1 MRGRRRECEALDQ
14 LLDAVRTGHSCCLV
28 LRGEPGVGKTA
39 LLNFVSEQ
47 ASGCRVARVAG
58 VESEAD
64 LPFAGLQQL
73 CTPMVDR
80 LDGLPGPQQDALRV
94 AFGLR
99 DGGAPDRF
107 LVGLAVLT
115 LLSEAAV
122 ERPLVCLIDDAQ
134 WLDQA
139 SVQALEFVARRVMA
153 DPVAM
158 VFAVREPADS
168 PVLLG
173 LPELVVSGLGDADA
187 RLLLESALQGGLDE
201 RVRDRF
207 IAETRGNP
215 LALLELPRGLSANE
229 LAGGFAVPAGQPLV
243 SRIEHSFHRRL
254 RALPGDTQR
263 LLLTAAA
270 EPIGDVVL
278 LWRAAGLLG
287 ITPDAATAA
296 EDAGLI
302 DFGAARVRFHHPLVR
317 SAVYQA
323 ASTGDRHA
331 VHRALAEATD
341 PEADPDRRAWHR
353 ASATVEPDE
362 EVAGELVRSAARAEA
377 RGGVA
382 AAAAFLGRATEL
394 TPDASR
400 RGARAIAAAPAK
412 LEAGAPDRASS
423 LLATAEMGPLDE
435 LQRAQI
441 GRLRARIAFA
451 VNRGRDAPALLLA
464 AAERLAPLDAAQAR
478 ETYLEALEAAIA
490 AGRLGVV
497 DGVVAVAEAARA
509 APPAPSP
516 PRPADL
522 LLDGLTTRFTEG
534 YAAALPS
541 LQRALRAF
549 LHDGCHSKD
558 DLRWYGLASR
568 VAPDLWDDESWERV
582 ASRQV
587 ELARAAG
594 MLTVLPL
601 ASSIRAGVHVFAG
614 EFAAASA
621 LVDEVEAI
629 QRITGNA
636 PVRHSSVL
644 LAALRGQEGQ
654 TRQLIRTVIQDTT
667 ARGEGRAAAL
677 ADYAA
682 AMLDNSLG
690 RYEEAFVAARRASEH
705 EDLSLYGWVLTEL
718 VEAAVRSGR
727 PEVAA
732 DALGRLAE
740 RTRASGTDWALG
752 TEARSRALLTDGPAA
767 EASYQEAI
775 DRLARTR
782 EVLSLVRAHLVYG
795 EWLRRESR
803 RRAAREHLRHAH
815 DAFREMGAVAFA
827 ERARRELLAC
837 GEAVPP
843 SSPEARDELTA
854 QEAQIAR
861 LAREGRTNHEI
872 GAELFL
878 SPRTVEWH
886 LRKVFTKR
894 GISSRREL

>member
-1 MRGRRRECEALDQ
+1 
-14 LLDAVRTGHSCCLV
+14 HSSVLV
-28 LRGEPGVGKTA
+28 LRGESGVGKTA
-39 LLNFVSEQ
+39 LLNVVGEQ
-47 ASGCRVARVAG
+47 ASGCRVARVVG

-64 LPFAGLQQL
+64 LPFAGLHQL
-73 CTPMVDR
+73 CTPMLDR
-80 LDGLPGPQQDALRV
+80 LEGLPGPQLDALSI

-99 DGGAPDRF
+99 EGGAPDRF

-122 ERPLVCLIDDAQ
+122 ERPLVCLVDDVQ

-139 SVQALEFVARRVMA
+139 SVHALEFVARRVMA
-153 DPVAM
+153 DPVAV
-158 VFAVREPADS
+158 VFAVCEPSDS
-168 PVLLG
+168 HDLRG
-173 LPELVVSGLGDADA
+173 LPELAVSGLGDADA
-187 RLLLESALQGGLDE
+187 RLLLESALQGRLDE
-201 RVRDRF
+201 RVRDRC
-207 IAETRGNP
+207 IAEARGNP
-215 LALLELPRGLSANE
+215 LALLELPRGLSATE
-229 LAGGFAVPAGQPLV
+229 LAGGFAVPAGQPVV

-254 RALPGDTQR
+254 RALPGDTQQ

-270 EPIGDVVL
+270 EPIGDAML

-317 SAVYQA
+317 SAVYRA
-323 ASTGDRHA
+323 ASAGDRHA

-353 ASATVEPDE
+353 ASAAVEPDE
-362 EVAGELVRSAARAEA
+362 AVAGELERSAARAEA

-394 TPDASR
+394 TPDPSR

-412 LEAGAPDRASS
+412 LEAGDPDRAAGF
-423 LLATAEMGPLDE
+423 LATAEMGPLDE

-441 GRLRARIAFA
+441 CRLRARIAFA
-451 VNRGRDAPALLLA
+451 VNRGRDAPALLLG

-478 ETYLEALEAAIA
+478 EAYLEAIEAAIS
-490 AGRLGVV
+490 AGRLGAV
-497 DGVVAVAEAARA
+497 DGIVTVAEAARA
-509 APPAPSP
+509 APPLPSS

-534 YAAALPS
+534 YAAALP
-541 LQRALRAF
+541 LLRRALRAF
-549 LHDGCHSKD
+549 VHNERHGQD

-582 ASRQV
+582 TSRQV
-587 ELARAAG
+587 ELARGAG

-601 ASSIRAGVHVFAG
+601 ACSIRAGVYVFAG
-614 EFAAASA
+614 EFAAASV

-636 PVRHSSVL
+636 PVWHTSVL
-644 LAALRGQEGQ
+644 LTALCGQEMQ
-654 TRQLIRTVIQDTT
+654 ARQLIRAVIQDAT
-667 ARGEGRAAAL
+667 ARGEGRASTI

-682 AMLDNSLG
+682 AILYNSLG
-690 RYEEAFVAARRASEH
+690 RYEEAFVAAQRASEH
-705 EDLSLYGWVLTEL
+705 EDLSMYGWVLTEL
-718 VEAAVRSGR
+718 VEAAVRCGR
-727 PEVAA
+727 PDVAA
-732 DALGRLAE
+732 DALGRLCE
-740 RTRASGTDWALG
+740 RTRAGGTDWALG
-752 TEARSRALLTDGPAA
+752 TEARSRALLADGPAA
-767 EASYQEAI
+767 DASYQEAI
-775 DRLARTR
+775 ERLARTR

-803 RRAAREHLRHAH
+803 RRAAREHLHHAH

-843 SSPEARDELTA
+843 SSPETRDELTA

>member
-1 MRGRRRECEALDQ
+1 
-14 LLDAVRTGHSCCLV
+14 
-28 LRGEPGVGKTA
+28 
-39 LLNFVSEQ
+39 
-47 ASGCRVARVAG
+47 
-58 VESEAD
+58 
-64 LPFAGLQQL
+64 
-73 CTPMVDR
+73 
-80 LDGLPGPQQDALRV
+80 
-94 AFGLR
+94 
-99 DGGAPDRF
+99 
-107 LVGLAVLT
+107 
-115 LLSEAAV
+115 
-122 ERPLVCLIDDAQ
+122 
-134 WLDQA
+134 
-139 SVQALEFVARRVMA
+139 
-153 DPVAM
+153 
-158 VFAVREPADS
+158 VREPGDS
-168 PVLLG
+168 HVLHG
-173 LPELVVSGLGDADA
+173 LPELVVPGLGDADA
-187 RLLLESALQGGLDE
+187 RLLLESAFQGRLDE

-215 LALLELPRGLSANE
+215 LALLELPRGLSATE
-229 LAGGFAVPAGQPLV
+229 LAGGFAVPAGQPLM

-254 RALPGDTQR
+254 RALPVDTQR

-270 EPIGDVVL
+270 DPIGDVML

-302 DFGAARVRFHHPLVR
+302 DFGSARVRFRHPLVR
-317 SAVYQA
+317 SAIYQA
-323 ASTGDRHA
+323 ASAGDRHT
-331 VHRALAEATD
+331 VHRALAEASD

-353 ASATVEPDE
+353 ASAAVEPDE
-362 EVAGELVRSAARAEA
+362 AVAAELERSAARAEA

-400 RGARAIAAAPAK
+400 RGARAIAAVPAK

-435 LQRAQI
+435 LQRVQI

-478 ETYLEALEAAIA
+478 ETYLEALEAAVV
-490 AGRLGVV
+490 AGRLGA
-497 DGVVAVAEAARA
+497 GGGIVAVAEAARR
-509 APPAPSP
+509 APLAPSP

-522 LLDGLTTRFTEG
+522 LLDGLTTRFTQG

-541 LQRALRAF
+541 LRRALRAF
-549 LHDGCHSKD
+549 VHDGGHGKD

-568 VAPDLWDDESWERV
+568 VAPDLWDDESWERI

-587 ELARAAG
+587 QLARDAG
-594 MLTVLPL
+594 MLTLLPL
-601 ASSIRAGVHVFAG
+601 ASSIRACVHVFAG
-614 EFAAASA
+614 EFAAASV
-621 LVDEVEAI
+621 LVDDVEAI

-636 PVRHSSVL
+636 PVRQTSL
-644 LAALRGQEGQ
+644 LLTSLQGGEEQ
-654 TRQLIRTVIQDTT
+654 TRQLIRAAVQDAT
-667 ARGEGRAAAL
+667 ARGEGRATTF
-677 ADYAA
+677 ADYTAA
-682 AMLDNSLG
+682 TLYNSLG

-705 EDLSLYGWVLTEL
+705 EDLSVYGWVLTEL

-727 PEVAA
+727 PDVAA
-732 DALGRLAE
+732 DALERLSE

-752 TEARSRALLTDGPAA
+752 TEARCRALLADSPAA
-767 EASYQEAI
+767 DACYQEAI

-782 EVLSLVRAHLVYG
+782 AVLSLVRAHLVYG

-803 RRAAREHLRHAH
+803 RRRDAREHLHHAH
-815 DAFREMGAVAFA
+815 NAFREMGAVAFA

-837 GEAVPP
+837 GESVP
-843 SSPEARDELTA
+843 SISPETRDELTA

>member
-1 MRGRRRECEALDQ
+1 
-14 LLDAVRTGHSCCLV
+14 
-28 LRGEPGVGKTA
+28 
-39 LLNFVSEQ
+39 
-47 ASGCRVARVAG
+47 
-58 VESEAD
+58 
-64 LPFAGLQQL
+64 
-73 CTPMVDR
+73 
-80 LDGLPGPQQDALRV
+80 
-94 AFGLR
+94 
-99 DGGAPDRF
+99 
-107 LVGLAVLT
+107 
-115 LLSEAAV
+115 
-122 ERPLVCLIDDAQ
+122 
-134 WLDQA
+134 
-139 SVQALEFVARRVMA
+139 
-153 DPVAM
+153 
-158 VFAVREPADS
+158 
-168 PVLLG
+168 
-173 LPELVVSGLGDADA
+173 
-187 RLLLESALQGGLDE
+187 
-201 RVRDRF
+201 
-207 IAETRGNP
+207 
-215 LALLELPRGLSANE
+215 LSATE

-263 LLLTAAA
+263 LLLAAAA
-270 EPIGDVVL
+270 EPVGDVML
-278 LWRAAGLLG
+278 LWRAAALLG

-296 EDAGLI
+296 EDAELI

-323 ASTGDRHA
+323 ASAGDRHS

-341 PEADPDRRAWHR
+341 AEADPDRRAWHR
-353 ASATVEPDE
+353 ASAAVEPDE
-362 EVAGELVRSAARAEA
+362 AVAGELERSAARAEA

-394 TPDASR
+394 TPDPSR
-400 RGARAIAAAPAK
+400 RGARAIAAASAK

-435 LQRAQI
+435 LQLAQI

-478 ETYLEALEAAIA
+478 ETYLEALESAIF
-490 AGRLGVV
+490 AGRLGAV
-497 DGVVAVAEAARA
+497 DGIVAVAEAARG
-509 APPAPSP
+509 APATPSSS
-516 PRPADL
+516 RPADL

-541 LQRALRAF
+541 LRQALRAF
-549 LHDGCHSKD
+549 LHEGRHGKD
-558 DLRWYGLASR
+558 NLRWYGLASW

-587 ELARAAG
+587 ELARDAG
-594 MLTVLPL
+594 MLTLLPL

-614 EFAAASA
+614 EFAAASV
-621 LVDEVEAI
+621 LVDDVEAI

-636 PVRHSSVL
+636 LVRFSSVL
-644 LAALRGQEGQ
+644 LTALRCREEQA
-654 TRQLIRTVIQDTT
+654 RQLIRAVVEDTT
-667 ARGEGRAAAL
+667 ARGEGRATTF
-677 ADYAA
+677 ADYVAA
-682 AMLDNSLG
+682 ILYNSLG

-705 EDLSLYGWVLTEL
+705 EDLALYGWALTEL

-727 PEVAA
+727 ADVAA
-732 DALGRLAE
+732 DALERLGE
-740 RTRASGTDWALG
+740 LTCASGTDWALG
-752 TEARSRALLTDGPAA
+752 TEARCRALLADGPAA
-767 EASYQEAI
+767 DAFYQEAI

-803 RRAAREHLRHAH
+803 RRDAREHLHHAH

-837 GEAVPP
+837 GESVTPI
-843 SSPEARDELTA
+843 SPETHDELTA